1 MSKSKKSN
9 AQELVFHLGS
19 MLAIEKEEIKARR
32 LKKNQSPDL
41 EQNSLGLA
49 LSGGGIRSAT
59 ICLGIVEILNQKKI
73 LEKTDYLSTVSGGG
87 YLGAYIHTALNDQKK
102 RLEYKDLFNPE
113 DVAHLRAHREYLY
126 IFPNHWIGRLL
137 SRINLVSVWI
147 LSMFLNLSFLLLPF
161 VFLVLVNHW
170 QAPTGM
176 NWNICCGGALVLA
189 MLLGT
194 FISPNF
200 SSPHRFYK
208 RRLSKAYLSR
218 NPKIKLTELNNPLAP
233 YPLIN
238 ATVHVNYDKYDKY
251 NLISYR
257 GRIKSNY
264 FLFSPLFCGS
274 QVTRYTKT
282 SRFHF
287 KNKTLATAMAT
298 SAAAVHTFMGNQ
310 KIPSLARYFMA
321 IANLRTGI
329 LAPNPQLKSRHLTF
343 WPRYTALEILGLPNT
358 TTKRIQVSDGGH
370 IENLGVYELLRR
382 QVKVIIAVDAGQDE
396 DFKFEDLRNLAIRS
410 SSELGIDFVFHDNAL
425 PENLIKPSASM
436 GFSNRNFVVAKL
448 VPLEGSYAKDNN
460 YEGLFIYIKS
470 SVLVSKTYELR
481 KMKKALVNLGDP
493 GKDLVKIQEVFS
505 KKRALDSWMYKTYNP
520 DFPHESTA
528 DQFFD
533 ESQWDSYHA
542 LGKLI
547 GENICENLG
556 IEKGMDGAD
565 LYEKGKSYFEAY

>member
-1 MSKSKKSN
+1 
-9 AQELVFHLGS
+9 
-19 MLAIEKEEIKARR
+19 
-32 LKKNQSPDL
+32 
-41 EQNSLGLA
+41 
-49 LSGGGIRSAT
+49 
-59 ICLGIVEILNQKKI
+59 VEVLNQKGL

-87 YLGAYIHTALNDQKK
+87 FLGAYIHNALNDKEK
-102 RLEYKDLFNPE
+102 RLAYQDLFNPK
-113 DVAHLRAHREYLY
+113 DIAHLRAYREYLY
-126 IFPNHWIGRLL
+126 VLPKHWFGRFL
-137 SRINLVSVWI
+137 SRINLVAVWV
-147 LSMFLNLSFLLLPF
+147 LSMFLNLSFILGPLL
-161 VFLVLVNHW
+161 FLGLVNYW
-170 QAPTGM
+170 QAPVGM
-176 NWNICCGGALVLA
+176 YWNGCLLIALLLAVVLG
-189 MLLGT
+189 L
-194 FISPNF
+194 FVSPNF

-218 NPKIKLTELNNPLAP
+218 NPKIKLLELNNPLAP

-282 SRFHF
+282 NRFHY

-310 KIPSLARYFMA
+310 RVPSLARYFMA

-329 LAPNPQLKSRHLTF
+329 LAPNPQLKSSHLTF
-343 WPRYTALEILGLPNT
+343 WPGYTALEIMGLPNT

-396 DFKFEDLRNLAIRS
+396 DFKFEDLRNLVIRS
-410 SSELGIDFVFHDNAL
+410 SSELGIDFVFHQNAL
-425 PENLIKPSASM
+425 PENVIRSSASM

-470 SVLVSKTYELR
+470 SVLVAKTYELR
-481 KMKKALVNLGDP
+481 KMKKELVNLGDP
-493 GKDLVKIQEVFS
+493 GKDPLKQEEVYT

-533 ESQWDSYHA
+533 ESQWDSYHT

-547 GENICENLG
+547 GNNICEQLD
-556 IEKGMDGAD
+556 IKQGMDGAD
-565 LYEKGKSYFEAY
+565 LYEKGRRYFAEY